1 MSNNSNN
8 LPLPQKTLGE
18 RMTEVAD
25 NFNKHRWMSDAERDR
40 MKQEMIVLIKKRAA
54 EGKYSFSYFI
64 DKFIRDDDRT
74 DSQLWNL
81 TDEKLAEMMKSEG
94 IRIEFTHEYSSSM
107 SNPRPAY
114 NVNWPYMEGGVRK
127 LPGLT
132 ERR

>member
-18 RMTEVAD
+18 HMAEVAD

-40 MKQEMIVLIKKRAA
+40 MKQEMIALVKKRAS

-64 DKFIRDDDRT
+64 DKFIRDDDRK
-74 DSQLWNL
+74 DSQLWDL

-94 IRIEFTHEYSSSM
+94 IRIEFTHEHSSM
-107 SNPRPAY
+107 SNTRPAY
-114 NVNWPYMEGGVRK
+114 SVNWPYMDGGARK
-127 LPGLT
+127 LPGLKG
-132 ERR
+132 RR